1 MSLRVVRIQLLW
13 LVAAAVAQNAAA
25 APPAGVAAFEAG
37 NYRAAYAQLIGPA
50 NRGDPA
56 AQYYVGA
63 VIAAGANG
71 TRPDILEAM
80 AWFRR
85 AAEGGFPAGMQAY
98 GYGLL
103 YKTPQLRRPDPETGL
118 RWLQKA
124 AAAGSAA
131 AMLDL
136 ARFSAGGYRMAEDE
150 SRAATWLAAAARTG
164 DATAA
169 TVARYFN
176 QRRSEYY
183 YDNALRLMAIE
194 DARAAA
200 RRMALKSAQGGYVEG
215 QYLAG
220 AMLKWGIGGP
230 RDTAASIPLLTRA
243 ANAGYA
249 DAIYEL
255 GKSYEIGF
263 GVPTQFD
270 RALALYDRAAGLGQ
284 RDARAAAH
292 RMRTASFSGGAI
304 AGGSTGGGGA
314 TCGYAQTMSQ
324 NQDYCVDNF
333 TGDRQELIHPQ

>member
-1 MSLRVVRIQLLW
+1 
-13 LVAAAVAQNAAA
+13 
-25 APPAGVAAFEAG
+25 VAAFEAG
-37 NYRAAYAQLIGPA
+37 NYRGAYAQLIGPA

-63 VIAAGANG
+63 IIAGGANG

-85 AAEGGFPAGMQAY
+85 SAEGGFPQGMEAY

-103 YKTPQLRRPDPETGL
+103 YKTPQLRRPDPATGL
-118 RWLQKA
+118 GWLQKA
-124 AAAGSAA
+124 AAAGSAT
-131 AMLDL
+131 AMVDL
-136 ARFSAGGYRMAEDE
+136 ARFSAGGYRVPEDE

-164 DATAA
+164 DATAV

-183 YDNALRLMAIE
+183 YDNALRLIAIE

-200 RRMALKSAQGGYVEG
+200 RRMALKSAKGGFVEG

-220 AMLKWGIGGP
+220 VLLKWGIGGP

-263 GVPTQFD
+263 GVPAQFD
-270 RALALYDRAAGLGQ
+270 RALAFYDKAAGLGQ
-284 RDARAAAH
+284 RDARAAAR
-292 RMRTASFSGGAI
+292 RMRTAQLSGGTI
-304 AGGSTGGGGA
+304 AGGSTGGSGA
-314 TCGYAQTMSQ
+314 SCGYAQTMSQ